1 MIRRSSLG
9 TEARIEQLRKLREEA
24 LHAGSRRAVD
34 RQHEQGKL
42 TARERIAAM
51 LDKGSFQEMDMFVRH
66 QATGFGIEAKRPPGD
81 AVITGYGTV
90 DGRTVFVYAEDFTVY
105 GGSLGKA
112 VADKICKL
120 MDLAMEVGAPI
131 VGLKDSGGA
140 RIQEGVS
147 SLDGYG
153 RIFERNVRASGVI
166 PQISVIMGPCAGGA
180 VYSPAITDFIIQV
193 DQSSHMF
200 ITGPDVIKAVT
211 GEEVSFEEL
220 GGAFTHASLSG
231 VTHLVFPTGKDALD
245 AVRYM
250 LSFLPQNNL
259 ELPPYFPPL
268 DSRDRIDDALDGII
282 PDSSNQP
289 YDMVHVL
296 EKVVD
301 DGEFFQIHEHWARNL
316 IVGFARLDG
325 NSVGIVANQP
335 AMLAGTLDISASEK
349 GARFVRFCDSFNIPL
364 ITFVD
369 VPGFMPGVDQ
379 EHGGI
384 IRHGAKLLYAYC
396 EATVPRVTVIVRKA
410 YGGAYLVMNA
420 RGIRADLVFAWPSAE
435 IAVMGAQGAVNVIF
449 RRELQEAEHVD
460 ERRAELIT
468 DYESTF
474 NNPYKAAELGLV
486 DEVIEPRETRTKLIR
501 ALEMLR
507 TKREHMPQKKHGN
520 IPL

>member
-1 MIRRSSLG
+1 VG
-9 TEARIEQLRKLREEA
+9 TEARIEQLRKLRAEA
-24 LHAGSRRAVD
+24 RNAGSRRAID

-42 TARERIAAM
+42 TARERIDHL
-51 LDKGSFQEMDMFVRH
+51 LDKGSFQEIDMLVRH
-66 QATGFGIEAKRPPGD
+66 QSLGFGIEQKRPSGD
-81 AVITGYGTV
+81 AVVTGYGTI
-90 DGRTVFVYAEDFTVY
+90 DGRTVFVFAEDFTVF
-105 GGSLGKA
+105 GGSLGQA

-180 VYSPAITDFIIQV
+180 VYSPAMTDFVIQV
-193 DQSSHMF
+193 DKASHMF

-211 GEEVSFEEL
+211 GEEVSMEDL
-220 GGAFTHASLSG
+220 GGAYTHATTSG
-231 VTHLVFPTGKDALD
+231 VTHFVFPDGVAALD

-259 ELPPYFPPL
+259 ELPPYFSPT
-268 DSRDRIDDALDGII
+268 DSRDRIEDSLDAII

-289 YDMVHVL
+289 YDMVTL
-296 EKVVD
+296 IEAVVD
-301 DGEFFQIHEHWARNL
+301 DTEFFQVHEHWARNL
-316 IVGFARLDG
+316 IVGFGRLDG
-325 NSVGIVANQP
+325 HVVGIVANQP
-335 AMLAGTLDISASEK
+335 AHLAGTLDIEASEK

-364 ITFVD
+364 VVFVD
-369 VPGFMPGVDQ
+369 VPGFLPGVAQ

-384 IRHGAKLLYAYC
+384 IRHGAKLLYAFC
-396 EATVPRVTVIVRKA
+396 ETTVPRVSVITRKA

-449 RRELQEAEHVD
+449 RRELAEATD
-460 ERRAELIT
+460 PNQRRTELIS
-468 DYESTF
+468 DYEERF
-474 NNPYKAAELGLV
+474 NNPYRAAELGLV
-486 DEVIEPRETRTKLIR
+486 DEVIEPRETRAKLIR
-501 ALEMLR
+501 GLDMLR
-507 TKREHMPQKKHGN
+507 TKREHLPQKKHGN
-520 IPL
+520 MPL

>member
-1 MIRRSSLG
+1 MG
-9 TEARIEQLRKLREEA
+9 TEARIEQLRKLRAEA
-24 LHAGSRRAVD
+24 RNAGSRRAID

-42 TARERIAAM
+42 TARERIDHL
-51 LDKGSFQEMDMFVRH
+51 LDKGSFQEIDMLVRH
-66 QATGFGIEAKRPPGD
+66 QSLGFGIEQKRPSGD
-81 AVITGYGTV
+81 AVVTGYGTI
-90 DGRTVFVYAEDFTVY
+90 DGRTVFVFAEDFTVF
-105 GGSLGKA
+105 GGSLGQA

-180 VYSPAITDFIIQV
+180 VYSPAMTDFVIQV
-193 DQSSHMF
+193 DKASHMF

-211 GEEVSFEEL
+211 GEEVSMEDL
-220 GGAFTHASLSG
+220 GGAYTHATISG
-231 VTHLVFPTGKDALD
+231 VTHFVFPDGVAALD

-259 ELPPYFPPL
+259 ELPPYFSPT
-268 DSRDRIDDALDGII
+268 DSRDRIEDSLDAII

-289 YDMVHVL
+289 YDMVTL
-296 EKVVD
+296 IEAVVD
-301 DGEFFQIHEHWARNL
+301 DTEFFQVHEHWARNL
-316 IVGFARLDG
+316 IVGFGRLDG
-325 NSVGIVANQP
+325 HVVGIVANQP
-335 AMLAGTLDISASEK
+335 AHLAGTLDIEASEK

-364 ITFVD
+364 VVFVD
-369 VPGFMPGVDQ
+369 VPGFLPGVAQ

-384 IRHGAKLLYAYC
+384 IRHGAKLLYAFC
-396 EATVPRVTVIVRKA
+396 ETTVPRVSVITRKA

-449 RRELQEAEHVD
+449 RRELAEAAD
-460 ERRAELIT
+460 PNQRRSELIS
-468 DYESTF
+468 DYEERF
-474 NNPYKAAELGLV
+474 NNPYRAAELGLV
-486 DEVIEPRETRTKLIR
+486 DEVIEPRETRAKLIR
-501 ALEMLR
+501 GLDMLR
-507 TKREHMPQKKHGN
+507 TKREHLPQKKHGN
-520 IPL
+520 MPL